1 MQGRRAFAEGL
12 APLVTSDGFALG
24 TLCLLDQKPRTVDAT
39 DLDLLASLASNA
51 TSVID
56 REPNALAHAQYA
68 IAELSDRIRF
78 AIAEE
83 DDATVAVLDEELRRF
98 EAKLKPH
105 WRSGG
110 PIGCA

>member
-56 REPNALAHAQYA
+56 REPNALAHAQHA